1 MNRRANDNTH
11 AQGERAASPS
21 PLIPAVPAVMVVLVL
36 GAVTGLVLAGTDLQT
51 AAITVGVGGLLGIE
65 LVRRLVQV
73 LPSRRS
79 R

>member
-1 MNRRANDNTH
+1 MDRKANNDTH
-11 AQGERAASPS
+11 AQGERTPVS

-36 GAVTGLVLAGTDLQT
+36 GVFTGLVVAGMDLQT

-65 LVRRLVQV
+65 LVRRLMQV